1 MGPARRR
8 LFWLICVI
16 AGVRLRKV
24 TGRIPTREELK
35 GAFIVSNHT
44 MTGDPGLL
52 HFMLADNARV
62 VHKKNVGSFDI
73 ITRHKIQVGDDKAE
87 VRETILQGI
96 KNDPTPIII
105 YPEGATTNG
114 QVGLLRYAAFIFGLN
129 RPVHPVGLRC
139 AAPLAA
145 RTAARGSRAKWER
158 RRLAGGRPPQVLPG
172 VLVHPDAHAAAAV
185 LVQHVHRRLP
195 AVDQRGRLD
204 AARGRRRRQDARM
217 EWAARTHDPRA
228 VLRFDLRRRAQQT
241 RHADEPPEKF
251 AERVQHATARAIG
264 LTPTKFTATDKAM
277 LRKIYFPTPAKPDA
291 GGHKRPA
298 TPGGDATTPTY
309 GSATPASRMS
319 PSPSVGNLGT
329 DPSAMVAAASG
340 H

>member
-1 MGPARRR
+1 
-8 LFWLICVI
+8 
-16 AGVRLRKV
+16 VRLRKV

-139 AAPLAA
+139 VVRIKAYY
-145 RTAARGSRAKWER
+145 RARGC
-158 RRLAGGRPPQVLPG
+158 
-172 VLVHPDAHAAAAV
+172 H
-185 LVQHVHRRLP
+185 
-195 AVDQRGRLD
+195 
-204 AARGRRRRQDARM
+204 
-217 EWAARTHDPRA
+217 
-228 VLRFDLRRRAQQT
+228 
-241 RHADEPPEKF
+241 
-251 AERVQHATARAIG
+251 AERKRRSSLAVVHC
-264 LTPTKFTATDKAM
+264 
-277 LRKIYFPTPAKPDA
+277 A
-291 GGHKRPA
+291 GTTRRSRSSRCIRYSRSTRSTCSSSPSSRGSMW
-298 TPGGDATTPTY
+298 TPGCYPW
-309 GSATPASRMS
+309 
-319 PSPSVGNLGT
+319 
-329 DPSAMVAAASG
+329 
-340 H
+340 

>member
-1 MGPARRR
+1 M
-8 LFWLICVI
+8 
-16 AGVRLRKV
+16 RLRKV

-35 GAFIVSNHT
+35 GAFIVRNHT

-139 AAPLAA
+139 VVRIKAYY
-145 RTAARGSRAKWER
+145 RARGCHAER
-158 RRLAGGRPPQVLPG
+158 KRRSLARRGALCRYYPAFSFIPMHTLQPLYSFNMFIVAFQPWIN
-172 VLVHPDAHAAAAV
+172 VDAWM
-185 LVQHVHRRLP
+185 LP
-195 AVDQRGRLD
+195 AVGTGNT
-204 AARGRRRRQDARM
+204 AHAG
-217 EWAARTHDPRA
+217 WAARTHACAQPVSIRA
-228 VLRFDLRRRAQQT
+228 ALCTANAQRGRAS
-241 RHADEPPEKF
+241 RKVCRAHP
-251 AERVQHATARAIG
+251 ARDGAG
-264 LTPTKFTATDKAM
+264 D
-277 LRKIYFPTPAKPDA
+277 RPDA
-291 GGHKRPA
+291 DQVHGH
-298 TPGGDATTPTY
+298 GQGDAAQDLLPY
-309 GSATPASRMS
+309 ARQVRCRWA
-319 PSPSVGNLGT
+319 
-329 DPSAMVAAASG
+329 
-340 H
+340 